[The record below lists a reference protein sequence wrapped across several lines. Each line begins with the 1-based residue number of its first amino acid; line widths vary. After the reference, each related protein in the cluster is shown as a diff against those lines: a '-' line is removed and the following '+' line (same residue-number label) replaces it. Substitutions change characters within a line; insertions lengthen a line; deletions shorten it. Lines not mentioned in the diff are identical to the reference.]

1 MARRSRAHKHNA
13 APQRLIPM
21 GEDIPID
28 TGVARVEEDP
38 YRSGG
43 LILYINGVPSSHV
56 VIGDPQALEF
66 EYMRWIAALINIV
79 VYSREDL
86 VESSLRITHLGGAG
100 CSLARYFA
108 DRYPQ
113 SRNTVVELD
122 AALGE
127 LVRTWFDI
135 PRAPRVKIR
144 AAEARAATE
153 NFYPA
158 SRDIIIRDVFAGDTT
173 PRSLATVEFFQ
184 AVKTSLHPTGLY
196 VANCGDHKEL
206 HGARAELAGLREVFD
221 HVGVVADP
229 PMLKGR
235 RYGNIILVASDG
247 EIPAEDSFLQR
258 KLAGELLGGAVPAQY
273 HGDSWVK
280 KFVGQAQ
287 PWRDQEPDPS
297 KRCCKQ
303 S

>member
-1 MARRSRAHKHNA
+1 MARRSRAQHHNA
-13 APQRLIPM
+13 ASASVIPL
-21 GEDIPID
+21 GEDIAID
-28 TGVARVEEDP
+28 TGTARVEEDP

-66 EYMRWIAALINIV
+66 EYMRWIAAVINILV
-79 VYSREDL
+79 HSREDL
-86 VESSLRITHLGGAG
+86 AADSLRITHLGGAG

-108 DRYPQ
+108 DLYPK

-122 AALGE
+122 AKLGE

-144 AAEARAATE
+144 AAEARQAVE
-153 NFYPA
+153 NFYPS
-158 SRDIIIRDVFAGDTT
+158 SREIIIRDVFAGDQT

-184 AVKTSLHPTGLY
+184 VLKKSLTPTGIY
-196 VANCGDHKEL
+196 IANCGDHKEL
-206 HGARAELAGLREVFD
+206 LGARAELAGLREVFS

-258 KLAGELLGGAVPAQY
+258 KLAGELLSGAVPAQY
-273 HGDSWVK
+273 HGDAWVK

-287 PWRDQEPDPS
+287 PWHDKEPDP
-297 KRCCKQ
+297 Q
-303 S
+303 G